1 MSRSSALISILA
13 ENKNRRLCTKGKFG
27 DEFSDE
33 SARGMPRST
42 NSKLSSFSTLFDFF
56 RYASLSFLSEC
67 SLFFF
72 NLLWAAPKGCFPIR
86 SYPLCFSFYHNILK
100 DDSAAQ
106 FSCEQRH
113 TVEVFFLLAWLY
125 FFSSHFNPT
134 LSNTVNM
141 KKYLS

>member
-1 MSRSSALISILA
+1 MMSLLEVCLALQIQSFLCFLPYLTSSVML
-13 ENKNRRLCTKGKFG
+13 LCP
-27 DEFSDE
+27 SY
-33 SARGMPRST
+33 P
-42 NSKLSSFSTLFDFF
+42 NV
-56 RYASLSFLSEC
+56 LSF
-67 SLFFF
+67 FFS
-72 NLLWAAPKGCFPIR
+72 
-86 SYPLCFSFYHNILK
+86 SYCELCFSFYHNILK

-125 FFSSHFNPT
+125 FFSNHFNPT

>member
-1 MSRSSALISILA
+1 MSRSSALISRLA

-42 NSKLSSFSTLFDFF
+42 NSKLSLFSTLFDFF

-72 NLLWAAPKGCFPIR
+72 S
-86 SYPLCFSFYHNILK
+86 SYCELCFSFYHNILK

-125 FFSSHFNPT
+125 FFSNHFNPT

>member
-42 NSKLSSFSTLFDFF
+42 NSKLSLFSTLFDFF

-72 NLLWAAPKGCFPIR
+72 S
-86 SYPLCFSFYHNILK
+86 SYCELCFSFYHNILK

-125 FFSSHFNPT
+125 FFSNHFNPT

-141 KKYLS
+141 KKHLS